1 MCAVCAALSQS
12 TVPVIRLQSPLSV
25 SRKFGKDK
33 SDSTWLV
40 RLQQGIMQSALLCKT
55 VMSCDTTQ
63 HMVGLSLSEPGQ

>member
-1 MCAVCAALSQS
+1 MSVCCLCRPVS
-12 TVPVIRLQSPLSV
+12 VPVIRLQSPLSV